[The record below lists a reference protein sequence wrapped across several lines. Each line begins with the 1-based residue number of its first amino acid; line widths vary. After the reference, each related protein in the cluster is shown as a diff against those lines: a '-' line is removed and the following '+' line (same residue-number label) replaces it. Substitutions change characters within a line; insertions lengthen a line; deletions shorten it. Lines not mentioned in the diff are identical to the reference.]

1 MKGFEDDK
9 SSFIDIDETLTN
21 SQREVTEKTKLE
33 IKKCVENG
41 VKIILTS
48 GRSRRE
54 AMDFQEQIGTS
65 PYIVFSN
72 GASAYDAENG
82 VEIYNERIDP
92 QMVLQLI
99 KYSRENGYR
108 IKLNYKDLLVMNEAA
123 YPDEKDKE
131 VSYEELERV
140 AVEEQVVQCV
150 IISTDFEK
158 MRFFRDYIKNECVW
172 IAVANESKRFKN
184 SDLKPSRNYYCDV
197 ASVKVSK
204 GNAVKAVCEYFE
216 IKPEEIV
223 TIGDGEND
231 LSMFELTPNSV
242 AMGNSLPEIKEKANY
257 VTASNDEDGVAKV
270 LGFIIKV
277 NEKEMPIWNWH
288 LFLLVKRLRT
298 NCLHS

>member
-1 MKGFEDDK
+1 MIKAV
-9 SSFIDIDETLTN
+9 FIDIDETLTN

-65 PYIVFSN
+65 PYIVSSN

-99 KYSRENGYR
+99 KHSRENGYR

-150 IISTDFEK
+150 ITSTDFEK
-158 MRFFRDYIKNECVW
+158 MRFFRDYIKNECVGT
-172 IAVANESKRFKN
+172 AVANESKRFKN
-184 SDLKPSRNYYCDV
+184 PDLKPSRNYYCDV

-257 VTASNDEDGVAKV
+257 VTASNDEDG
-270 LGFIIKV
+270 G
-277 NEKEMPIWNWH
+277 
-288 LFLLVKRLRT
+288 
-298 NCLHS
+298 S

>member
-1 MKGFEDDK
+1 MIKAV
-9 SSFIDIDETLTN
+9 FIDIDETLTN

-65 PYIVFSN
+65 PYIVSSN

-92 QMVLQLI
+92 QMALQLI
-99 KYSRENGYR
+99 KHSRENGYR

-150 IISTDFEK
+150 ITSTDFEK
-158 MRFFRDYIKNECVW
+158 MRFFRDYIKNECVGT
-172 IAVANESKRFKN
+172 AVANESKRFKN
-184 SDLKPSRNYYCDV
+184 PDLKPSRNYYCDV

-257 VTASNDEDGVAKV
+257 VTDSNDEDGVAKV

-277 NEKEMPIWNWH
+277 NEKEMPI
-288 LFLLVKRLRT
+288 
-298 NCLHS
+298 

>member
-1 MKGFEDDK
+1 
-9 SSFIDIDETLTN
+9 
-21 SQREVTEKTKLE
+21 
-33 IKKCVENG
+33 
-41 VKIILTS
+41 
-48 GRSRRE
+48 
-54 AMDFQEQIGTS
+54 
-65 PYIVFSN
+65 
-72 GASAYDAENG
+72 
-82 VEIYNERIDP
+82 
-92 QMVLQLI
+92 
-99 KYSRENGYR
+99 
-108 IKLNYKDLLVMNEAA
+108 MNEAA

-150 IISTDFEK
+150 ITSTDFEK
-158 MRFFRDYIKNECVW
+158 MRFFRDYIKNECVG

-184 SDLKPSRNYYCDV
+184 PDLKPSRNYYCDV

-277 NEKEMPIWNWH
+277 NEKEMPILNLH

>member
-1 MKGFEDDK
+1 MIKAV
-9 SSFIDIDETLTN
+9 FIDIDETLTN

-65 PYIVFSN
+65 PYIVSSN

-92 QMVLQLI
+92 QMALQLI
-99 KYSRENGYR
+99 KHSRENGYR

-150 IISTDFEK
+150 ITSTDFEK
-158 MRFFRDYIKNECVW
+158 MKIFRDYIKNECVG

-184 SDLKPSRNYYCDV
+184 PNLKPSRNYYCDV

-231 LSMFELTPNSV
+231 LSMLGLTPNSV

-277 NEKEMPIWNWH
+277 NEKEMPIRN
-288 LFLLVKRLRT
+288 
-298 NCLHS
+298 

>member
-1 MKGFEDDK
+1 MIKAV
-9 SSFIDIDETLTN
+9 FIDIDETLTN

-65 PYIVFSN
+65 PYIVSSN

-99 KYSRENGYR
+99 KHSRENGYR

-150 IISTDFEK
+150 ITSTDFEK
-158 MRFFRDYIKNECVW
+158 MRVFRDYIKNECVW

>member
-1 MKGFEDDK
+1 MIKAF
-9 SSFIDIDETLTN
+9 FIDIDETLTN

-65 PYIVFSN
+65 PYIVSSN

-99 KYSRENGYR
+99 RHSRENGYR

-150 IISTDFEK
+150 ITSTDFEK
-158 MRFFRDYIKNECVW
+158 MKVFRDYIKNECVG

-184 SDLKPSRNYYCDV
+184 PDLKPSRNYYCDV

-277 NEKEMPIWNWH
+277 NEKEMPI
-288 LFLLVKRLRT
+288 
-298 NCLHS
+298 

>member
-1 MKGFEDDK
+1 MIKAV
-9 SSFIDIDETLTN
+9 FIDIDETLTN

-41 VKIILTS
+41 VKIILSS

-65 PYIVFSN
+65 PYIVSSN

-150 IISTDFEK
+150 ITSTDFEK
-158 MRFFRDYIKNECVW
+158 MRFFRDYIKNECVGT
-172 IAVANESKRFKN
+172 AVANESKRFKN
-184 SDLKPSRNYYCDV
+184 PDLKPSRNYYCDV

-257 VTASNDEDGVAKV
+257 VTDSNDEDGVAKV

-277 NEKEMPIWNWH
+277 NEKEMPI
-288 LFLLVKRLRT
+288 
-298 NCLHS
+298 

>member
-1 MKGFEDDK
+1 MIKAV
-9 SSFIDIDETLTN
+9 FIDIDETLTN
-21 SQREVTEKTKLE
+21 SQREVTEKIKLE

-65 PYIVFSN
+65 PYIVSSN

-99 KYSRENGYR
+99 KHSRENGYR

-150 IISTDFEK
+150 ITSTDFEK
-158 MRFFRDYIKNECVW
+158 MRFFRDYIKNECVG

-184 SDLKPSRNYYCDV
+184 PDLKPSRNYYCDV

-277 NEKEMPIWNWH
+277 NEKEMPI
-288 LFLLVKRLRT
+288 
-298 NCLHS
+298 

>member
-1 MKGFEDDK
+1 MIKAV
-9 SSFIDIDETLTN
+9 FIDIDETLTN

-65 PYIVFSN
+65 PYIVSSN

-99 KYSRENGYR
+99 KHSRENGYR
-108 IKLNYKDLLVMNEAA
+108 IKLNYKELLVMNEAA

-150 IISTDFEK
+150 ITSTDFEK
-158 MRFFRDYIKNECVW
+158 MRVFRDYIKNECVG

-184 SDLKPSRNYYCDV
+184 PDLKPSRNYYCDV

-242 AMGNSLPEIKEKANY
+242 AMGNSLSETKEKANY
-257 VTASNDEDGVAKV
+257 VTDSNDEDGVAKV

-277 NEKEMPIWNWH
+277 NEKEMPI
-288 LFLLVKRLRT
+288 
-298 NCLHS
+298 

>member
-1 MKGFEDDK
+1 MIKAV
-9 SSFIDIDETLTN
+9 FIDIDETLTN

-65 PYIVFSN
+65 PYIVSSN

-99 KYSRENGYR
+99 KHSRENGYR

-150 IISTDFEK
+150 ITSTDFEK
-158 MRFFRDYIKNECVW
+158 MKIFRDYIKNECVG

-184 SDLKPSRNYYCDV
+184 PDLKPSRNYYCDV
-197 ASVKVSK
+197 ASSKVSK
-204 GNAVKAVCEYFE
+204 GNAVKAVCEYFQ

-277 NEKEMPIWNWH
+277 NEKEMPI
-288 LFLLVKRLRT
+288 
-298 NCLHS
+298 

>member
-1 MKGFEDDK
+1 MIKAV
-9 SSFIDIDETLTN
+9 FIDIDETLTN

-65 PYIVFSN
+65 PYIVSSN

-99 KYSRENGYR
+99 KHSRENGYR

-150 IISTDFEK
+150 ITSTDFEK
-158 MRFFRDYIKNECVW
+158 MRVFRNYIKNECVG

-184 SDLKPSRNYYCDV
+184 PDLKPSRNYYCDV

-257 VTASNDEDGVAKV
+257 VTDSNDEDGVGKV

-277 NEKEMPIWNWH
+277 NEKEMPI
-288 LFLLVKRLRT
+288 
-298 NCLHS
+298 

>member
-1 MKGFEDDK
+1 MIKAV
-9 SSFIDIDETLTN
+9 FIDIDETLTN

-65 PYIVFSN
+65 PYIVSSN

-99 KYSRENGYR
+99 RHSRENGYR

-140 AVEEQVVQCV
+140 AVEEQVVQSV
-150 IISTDFEK
+150 ITSTDFKK
-158 MRFFRDYIKNECVW
+158 MKVFRDYIKNECVG

-184 SDLKPSRNYYCDV
+184 PDLKPSRNYYCDV

-277 NEKEMPIWNWH
+277 NEKEMPIRN
-288 LFLLVKRLRT
+288 
-298 NCLHS
+298 

>member
-1 MKGFEDDK
+1 MIKAV
-9 SSFIDIDETLTN
+9 FIDIDETLTN

-54 AMDFQEQIGTS
+54 AMDFQEQIGTN
-65 PYIVFSN
+65 PYIVSSN

-92 QMVLQLI
+92 QMALQLI
-99 KYSRENGYR
+99 KHSRENGYR

-150 IISTDFEK
+150 ITSTDFEK
-158 MRFFRDYIKNECVW
+158 MRFFRDYIKNECVG

-184 SDLKPSRNYYCDV
+184 PDLKPSRNYYCDV

-277 NEKEMPIWNWH
+277 NEKEMPI
-288 LFLLVKRLRT
+288 
-298 NCLHS
+298 

>member
-1 MKGFEDDK
+1 MIKAV
-9 SSFIDIDETLTN
+9 FIDIDETLTN

-65 PYIVFSN
+65 PYIVSSN

-99 KYSRENGYR
+99 KHSRENGYR

-150 IISTDFEK
+150 ITSTDCEK
-158 MRFFRDYIKNECVW
+158 MRFFRDYIKNECVGT
-172 IAVANESKRFKN
+172 AVANESKRFKN
-184 SDLKPSRNYYCDV
+184 PDLKPSRNYYCDV

-257 VTASNDEDGVAKV
+257 VTDSNDEDGVGKV

-277 NEKEMPIWNWH
+277 NEKEMPI
-288 LFLLVKRLRT
+288 
-298 NCLHS
+298 

>member
-1 MKGFEDDK
+1 MIKAV
-9 SSFIDIDETLTN
+9 FIDIDETLTN

-41 VKIILTS
+41 VKIILSS

-65 PYIVFSN
+65 PYIVSSN

-150 IISTDFEK
+150 ITSTDFEK
-158 MRFFRDYIKNECVW
+158 MRFFRDYIKNECVGT
-172 IAVANESKRFKN
+172 AVANESKRFKN
-184 SDLKPSRNYYCDV
+184 PDLKPSRNYCDV

-257 VTASNDEDGVAKV
+257 VTDSNDEDGVAKV

-277 NEKEMPIWNWH
+277 NEKEMPI
-288 LFLLVKRLRT
+288 
-298 NCLHS
+298 

>member
-1 MKGFEDDK
+1 MIKAV
-9 SSFIDIDETLTN
+9 FIDIDETLTN

-65 PYIVFSN
+65 PYIVSSN

-92 QMVLQLI
+92 QMALQLI
-99 KYSRENGYR
+99 KHSRENGYR

-158 MRFFRDYIKNECVW
+158 MRFFRDYIKNECVG

-184 SDLKPSRNYYCDV
+184 PDLKPSRNYYCDV

-277 NEKEMPIWNWH
+277 NEKEMPI
-288 LFLLVKRLRT
+288 
-298 NCLHS
+298 

>member
-1 MKGFEDDK
+1 MIKAV
-9 SSFIDIDETLTN
+9 FIDIDETLTN

-54 AMDFQEQIGTS
+54 AMNFQEQIGTS
-65 PYIVFSN
+65 PYIVSSN

-99 KYSRENGYR
+99 RHSRENGYR

-150 IISTDFEK
+150 ITSTDFEK
-158 MRFFRDYIKNECVW
+158 MKVFRDYIKNECVG

-184 SDLKPSRNYYCDV
+184 PDLKPSRNYYCDV

-231 LSMFELTPNSV
+231 LSMLGLTPNSV

-277 NEKEMPIWNWH
+277 NEKEMPI
-288 LFLLVKRLRT
+288 
-298 NCLHS
+298 

>member
-1 MKGFEDDK
+1 MIKAA
-9 SSFIDIDETLTN
+9 FIDIDETLTN

-65 PYIVFSN
+65 PYIVSSN

-150 IISTDFEK
+150 ITSTDFEK
-158 MRFFRDYIKNECVW
+158 MRVFRDYIKNECVG

-184 SDLKPSRNYYCDV
+184 PDLKPSRNYYCDV
-197 ASVKVSK
+197 ASVKFSK

-223 TIGDGEND
+223 TIGDGEYD

-277 NEKEMPIWNWH
+277 NEKEMPI
-288 LFLLVKRLRT
+288 
-298 NCLHS
+298 

>member
-1 MKGFEDDK
+1 MIKAV
-9 SSFIDIDETLTN
+9 FIDIDETLTN

-65 PYIVFSN
+65 PYIVSSN

-99 KYSRENGYR
+99 KHSRENGYR

-150 IISTDFEK
+150 ITSTDFEK
-158 MRFFRDYIKNECVW
+158 MKIFRDYIKNECVG

-184 SDLKPSRNYYCDV
+184 PDLKPSRNYYCDV
-197 ASVKVSK
+197 ASSKVSK

-216 IKPEEIV
+216 IKLEEIV

-277 NEKEMPIWNWH
+277 NEKEMPI
-288 LFLLVKRLRT
+288 
-298 NCLHS
+298 

>member
-1 MKGFEDDK
+1 MIKAV
-9 SSFIDIDETLTN
+9 FIDIDETLTN

-65 PYIVFSN
+65 PYIVSSN

-150 IISTDFEK
+150 ITSTDFEK
-158 MRFFRDYIKNECVW
+158 MRVFRDYIKNECVG

-184 SDLKPSRNYYCDV
+184 PDLKPSRNYYCDV
-197 ASVKVSK
+197 ASVKFSK

-223 TIGDGEND
+223 TIGDGEYD

-277 NEKEMPIWNWH
+277 NEKEMPI
-288 LFLLVKRLRT
+288 
-298 NCLHS
+298 

>member
-1 MKGFEDDK
+1 MIKAV
-9 SSFIDIDETLTN
+9 FIDIDETLTN

-65 PYIVFSN
+65 PYIVSSN

-92 QMVLQLI
+92 QMVHQLI
-99 KYSRENGYR
+99 KHSRENGYR

-150 IISTDFEK
+150 ITSTDFEK
-158 MRFFRDYIKNECVW
+158 MKVFRDYIKNECVG

-184 SDLKPSRNYYCDV
+184 PDLKPSRNYYCDV
-197 ASVKVSK
+197 ASSKVSK

-277 NEKEMPIWNWH
+277 NEKEM
-288 LFLLVKRLRT
+288 RSEERR
-298 NCLHS
+298 

>member
-1 MKGFEDDK
+1 MIKAV
-9 SSFIDIDETLTN
+9 FIDIDKTLTN

-65 PYIVFSN
+65 PYIVSSN

-92 QMVLQLI
+92 QMALQLI
-99 KYSRENGYR
+99 KHSRENGYR

-140 AVEEQVVQCV
+140 AVEEKVVQCV
-150 IISTDFEK
+150 ITSTDFEK
-158 MRFFRDYIKNECVW
+158 MKVFRDYIKNECVG

-184 SDLKPSRNYYCDV
+184 PDLKPSRNYYCDV
-197 ASVKVSK
+197 ASVMVSK

-257 VTASNDEDGVAKV
+257 ITASNDEDGVAKV

-277 NEKEMPIWNWH
+277 NEKEMPI
-288 LFLLVKRLRT
+288 
-298 NCLHS
+298 

>member
-1 MKGFEDDK
+1 MIKAV
-9 SSFIDIDETLTN
+9 FIDIDETLTN
-21 SQREVTEKTKLE
+21 SQREVTEKTKIE

-65 PYIVFSN
+65 PYIVSSN
-72 GASAYDAENG
+72 GPSAYDAENG

-99 KYSRENGYR
+99 KHSRENGYR
-108 IKLNYKDLLVMNEAA
+108 IKLNYKDLLVMNEVA

-150 IISTDFEK
+150 ITSTDFEK
-158 MRFFRDYIKNECVW
+158 MRFFRDYIKNECVG

-184 SDLKPSRNYYCDV
+184 PDLKPSRNYYCDV

-270 LGFIIKV
+270 LGVIIKV
-277 NEKEMPIWNWH
+277 NEKEMPI
-288 LFLLVKRLRT
+288 
-298 NCLHS
+298 

>member
-1 MKGFEDDK
+1 MIKAV
-9 SSFIDIDETLTN
+9 FIDIDKTLTN

-65 PYIVFSN
+65 PYIVSSN

-92 QMVLQLI
+92 QMALQLI
-99 KYSRENGYR
+99 KHSRENGYR

-150 IISTDFEK
+150 ITSTDFEK
-158 MRFFRDYIKNECVW
+158 MKVFRDYIKNECVG

-184 SDLKPSRNYYCDV
+184 PDLKPSRNYYCDV
-197 ASVKVSK
+197 ASVMVSK

-257 VTASNDEDGVAKV
+257 ITASNDEDGVAKV

-277 NEKEMPIWNWH
+277 NEKEMPI
-288 LFLLVKRLRT
+288 
-298 NCLHS
+298 

>member
-1 MKGFEDDK
+1 MIKAV
-9 SSFIDIDETLTN
+9 FIDIDETLTN
-21 SQREVTEKTKLE
+21 SQREVTEKTKSE

-65 PYIVFSN
+65 PYIVSSN

-99 KYSRENGYR
+99 KYSRENEYR

-150 IISTDFEK
+150 ITSTDFEK
-158 MRFFRDYIKNECVW
+158 MKVFRDYIKNECVG

-184 SDLKPSRNYYCDV
+184 PDLKPSRNYYCDV
-197 ASVKVSK
+197 ASSKVSK
-204 GNAVKAVCEYFE
+204 GNAVKAVCEYFQ

-223 TIGDGEND
+223 PIGDGEND

-277 NEKEMPIWNWH
+277 NEKEMPI
-288 LFLLVKRLRT
+288 
-298 NCLHS
+298 

>member
-1 MKGFEDDK
+1 MIKAV
-9 SSFIDIDETLTN
+9 FIDIDETLTN

-65 PYIVFSN
+65 PYIVSSN

-99 KYSRENGYR
+99 KHSRENGYR

-150 IISTDFEK
+150 ITSTDFEK
-158 MRFFRDYIKNECVW
+158 MRFFRDYIKNECVG

-184 SDLKPSRNYYCDV
+184 PDLKPSRNYYCDV

-231 LSMFELTPNSV
+231 LSMLGLTPNSV

-277 NEKEMPIWNWH
+277 NEKEMPI
-288 LFLLVKRLRT
+288 
-298 NCLHS
+298 

>member
-1 MKGFEDDK
+1 MIKAV
-9 SSFIDIDETLTN
+9 FIDIDETLTN

-41 VKIILTS
+41 VKIILSS

-65 PYIVFSN
+65 PYIVSSN

-150 IISTDFEK
+150 ITSTDFEK
-158 MRFFRDYIKNECVW
+158 MRFFRDYVKNECVGT
-172 IAVANESKRFKN
+172 AVANESKRFKN
-184 SDLKPSRNYYCDV
+184 PDLKPSRNYYCDV

-257 VTASNDEDGVAKV
+257 VTDSNDEDGVAKV

-277 NEKEMPIWNWH
+277 NEKEMPI
-288 LFLLVKRLRT
+288 
-298 NCLHS
+298 

>member
-1 MKGFEDDK
+1 MIKAV
-9 SSFIDIDETLTN
+9 FIDIDETLTN

-65 PYIVFSN
+65 PYIVSSN

-158 MRFFRDYIKNECVW
+158 MRFFRDYIKNECVG

-184 SDLKPSRNYYCDV
+184 PDLKPSRNYYCDV

-257 VTASNDEDGVAKV
+257 VTDSNDEDGVAKV

-277 NEKEMPIWNWH
+277 NEKEMPI
-288 LFLLVKRLRT
+288 
-298 NCLHS
+298 

>member
-1 MKGFEDDK
+1 MIKAV
-9 SSFIDIDETLTN
+9 FIDIDETLTN

-65 PYIVFSN
+65 PYIVSSN

-99 KYSRENGYR
+99 KHSRENGYR

-150 IISTDFEK
+150 ITSTDFEK
-158 MRFFRDYIKNECVW
+158 MKIFRYYIKNECVG

-184 SDLKPSRNYYCDV
+184 PDLKPSRNYYCDV
-197 ASVKVSK
+197 ASSKVSK

-277 NEKEMPIWNWH
+277 NEKEMPI
-288 LFLLVKRLRT
+288 
-298 NCLHS
+298 

>member
-1 MKGFEDDK
+1 MIKAV
-9 SSFIDIDETLTN
+9 FIDIDETLTN
-21 SQREVTEKTKLE
+21 SQREVTEKTKLK

-54 AMDFQEQIGTS
+54 AMDFQKQIGTS
-65 PYIVFSN
+65 PYIVSSN

-99 KYSRENGYR
+99 KHSRENGYR

-131 VSYEELERV
+131 VSYEELEKV

-150 IISTDFEK
+150 ITSTDFEK
-158 MRFFRDYIKNECVW
+158 MKVFRDYIKNECVG

-184 SDLKPSRNYYCDV
+184 PDLKPSRNYYCDV
-197 ASVKVSK
+197 ASSKVSK

-277 NEKEMPIWNWH
+277 NEKEMPI
-288 LFLLVKRLRT
+288 
-298 NCLHS
+298 

>member
-1 MKGFEDDK
+1 MIKAV
-9 SSFIDIDETLTN
+9 FIDIDETLTN

-65 PYIVFSN
+65 PYIVSSN
-72 GASAYDAENG
+72 GASAYDAENE

-99 KYSRENGYR
+99 KHSRENGYR

-123 YPDEKDKE
+123 YPDEKNKE

-150 IISTDFEK
+150 ITSTDFEK
-158 MRFFRDYIKNECVW
+158 MKIFRDYIKNECVG

-184 SDLKPSRNYYCDV
+184 PDLKPSRNYYCDV
-197 ASVKVSK
+197 ASSKVSK
-204 GNAVKAVCEYFE
+204 GNAVKAVCEYFQ

-223 TIGDGEND
+223 PIGDGEND

-270 LGFIIKV
+270 LGFIIKA
-277 NEKEMPIWNWH
+277 NEKEMPI
-288 LFLLVKRLRT
+288 
-298 NCLHS
+298 

>member
-1 MKGFEDDK
+1 MIKAV
-9 SSFIDIDETLTN
+9 FIDIDETLTN

-65 PYIVFSN
+65 PYIVSSN
-72 GASAYDAENG
+72 GASTYDAENG

-99 KYSRENGYR
+99 KHSRENGYR

-150 IISTDFEK
+150 ITSTDFEK
-158 MRFFRDYIKNECVW
+158 MKIFRDYIKNECVG

-184 SDLKPSRNYYCDV
+184 PDLKPSRNYYCDV
-197 ASVKVSK
+197 ASSKVSK

-277 NEKEMPIWNWH
+277 NEKEMPI
-288 LFLLVKRLRT
+288 
-298 NCLHS
+298 

>member
-1 MKGFEDDK
+1 MIKAV
-9 SSFIDIDETLTN
+9 FIDIDETLTN

-65 PYIVFSN
+65 PYIVSSN
-72 GASAYDAENG
+72 GASAYDAENE

-99 KYSRENGYR
+99 KHSRENGYR

-131 VSYEELERV
+131 VSYEELEKV
-140 AVEEQVVQCV
+140 AVEKQVVQCV
-150 IISTDFEK
+150 ITSTDFEK
-158 MRFFRDYIKNECVW
+158 MKVFRDYIKNECVG

-184 SDLKPSRNYYCDV
+184 PDLKPSRNYYCDV
-197 ASVKVSK
+197 ASSKVSK

-257 VTASNDEDGVAKV
+257 VTSSNDENGVAKV
-270 LGFIIKV
+270 LGCIIKV
-277 NEKEMPIWNWH
+277 NEKEMPI
-288 LFLLVKRLRT
+288 
-298 NCLHS
+298 

>member
-1 MKGFEDDK
+1 MIKAV
-9 SSFIDIDETLTN
+9 FIDIDETLTN

-54 AMDFQEQIGTS
+54 AMNFQEQIGTS
-65 PYIVFSN
+65 PYIVSSN

-99 KYSRENGYR
+99 RHSRENGYR

-150 IISTDFEK
+150 ITSTDFEK
-158 MRFFRDYIKNECVW
+158 MRFFRDYIKNECVG

-184 SDLKPSRNYYCDV
+184 PDLKPSRNYYCDV

-216 IKPEEIV
+216 IKTEEIV

-231 LSMFELTPNSV
+231 LSMLGLTPNSV

-277 NEKEMPIWNWH
+277 NEKEMPIRN
-288 LFLLVKRLRT
+288 
-298 NCLHS
+298 

>member
-1 MKGFEDDK
+1 MIKAV
-9 SSFIDIDETLTN
+9 FIDIDETLTN

-65 PYIVFSN
+65 PYIVSSN

-99 KYSRENGYR
+99 KHSRENGYR
-108 IKLNYKDLLVMNEAA
+108 IKLNYKDLLVMSEAT

-140 AVEEQVVQCV
+140 AVEEQVVQFV
-150 IISTDFEK
+150 ITSTDFEK
-158 MRFFRDYIKNECVW
+158 MKVFRDYIKNECVG

-184 SDLKPSRNYYCDV
+184 PDLKPSRNYYCDV
-197 ASVKVSK
+197 VSVKVSK
-204 GNAVKAVCEYFE
+204 ENAVKAVCEYFE

-277 NEKEMPIWNWH
+277 NEKEMPI
-288 LFLLVKRLRT
+288 
-298 NCLHS
+298 

>member
-1 MKGFEDDK
+1 MIKAV
-9 SSFIDIDETLTN
+9 FIDIDETLTN

-54 AMDFQEQIGTS
+54 AMDFQEQIGTN
-65 PYIVFSN
+65 PYIVSSN

-92 QMVLQLI
+92 QMALQLI
-99 KYSRENGYR
+99 KHSRENGYR

-150 IISTDFEK
+150 ITSTDFEK
-158 MRFFRDYIKNECVW
+158 MRFFRDYIKNECVG

-184 SDLKPSRNYYCDV
+184 PDLKPSRNYYCDV
-197 ASVKVSK
+197 TSVKVSK

-216 IKPEEIV
+216 IKPVEIV

-270 LGFIIKV
+270 IGFIIKV
-277 NEKEMPIWNWH
+277 NEKEMPI
-288 LFLLVKRLRT
+288 
-298 NCLHS
+298 